1 MSEQRNPFGWAVQ
14 GIIALAVAGA
24 IFVLMGWLS
33 LEGMAVFV
41 VTVLI
46 ALLVGFL
53 FGDVLAESRFASERQ
68 ELDKQRAALSLQIHV
83 TTDKGE
89 QWGAFIGSVAGDK
102 VYNAL
107 RLVAG
112 GVRSFTVRDM
122 SGVLGR
128 SDFEKL
134 RGELIERGF
143 LSWRNGQDN
152 QQGVVFTRAG
162 LALLRS
168 VRESPL
174 PVAVC
179 KSVQGGTMHT
189 HARTE
194 TAQEFAKLPGFD

>member
-1 MSEQRNPFGWAVQ
+1 MSEQSNPFGWAVQ
-14 GIIALAVAGA
+14 GVIALAVAGA

-46 ALLVGFL
+46 ALLVGVL
-53 FGDVLAESRFASERQ
+53 FGDILSESRFASERQ
-68 ELDKQRAALSLQIHV
+68 ELEKQRAALSLRVHI

-89 QWGAFIGSVAGDK
+89 QWGAFLGAVSGDK
-102 VYNAL
+102 AYNAL

-174 PVAVC
+174 PVTVC
-179 KSVQGGTMHT
+179 RSVQADTV
-189 HARTE
+189 HAHAHTE
-194 TAQEFAKLPGFD
+194 TAQEFVKLPGFD